1 MESIEEDQK
10 HNTTKKMYQTINQF
24 KKGYQHKFN
33 VFRNKKG
40 ELAMNTKERAEVWKE
55 YFDKLLNTEEPKEL
69 IKKGRKEISE
79 VEEFTLE
86 DVKKAIRNLKNKKA
100 AGTDGIHPELIK
112 YGGNMLL
119 NRIYELLR
127 QIWEEESISEE
138 WKETI
143 IVPIY
148 KNGDRYRCDSYRGI
162 ALGNAAYK
170 ILANIIQE
178 KIKPYIEKITRD
190 YQNGFRDGRS
200 IIDNIFVL
208 KTINEKIWE
217 YNQSVKYSFIFKR
230 QMTEHIERHAM
241 EMYGRN

>member
-69 IKKGRKEISE
+69 IKIGNREINE
-79 VEEFTLE
+79 VVVELTIQ
-86 DVKKAIRNLKNKKA
+86 DVKKAMRNLKNNKA
-100 AGTDGIHPELIK
+100 AGTDGIHPELIQ
-112 YGGNMLL
+112 YRGNKLL
-119 NRIYELLR
+119 SRIYELVR
-127 QIWEEESISEE
+127 QIWEEERVPEE

-148 KNGDRYRCDSYRGI
+148 
-162 ALGNAAYK
+162 
-170 ILANIIQE
+170 
-178 KIKPYIEKITRD
+178 
-190 YQNGFRDGRS
+190 
-200 IIDNIFVL
+200 
-208 KTINEKIWE
+208 
-217 YNQSVKYSFIFKR
+217 
-230 QMTEHIERHAM
+230 
-241 EMYGRN
+241 